1 MATKQQKFINKITT
15 IAVPITNGFNNICFI
30 NGIISF
36 IFIIYLSA
44 KLYKNS
50 LATDCFFQYH
60 LNMLGI
66 VNYNAGNI
74 KSVQR
79 ALDSIKAQ
87 YVLSKNPKDL
97 ENCDR
102 VIFPGVGDAAYA
114 MTQLKQTGFDIF
126 LKDWVA
132 SGKKLAGICL
142 GSQIIF
148 DYSEEGNVECL
159 GLLKGKIRHFSQ
171 LCKEANITEELKFP
185 HMGWNNIS
193 FANGGS
199 SLFDG
204 VKENTDF
211 YFVHSYVIC
220 PEDESVVKAYADYG
234 IKVPACIEKD
244 NITVFQFHPEK
255 SGTNGI
261 QILRNFCK

>member
-1 MATKQQKFINKITT
+1 MI
-15 IAVPITNGFNNICFI
+15 
-30 NGIISF
+30 
-36 IFIIYLSA
+36 
-44 KLYKNS
+44 
-50 LATDCFFQYH
+50 
-60 LNMLGI
+60 GI
-66 VNYNAGNI
+66 VDYNAGNI
-74 KSVQR
+74 KSVER
-79 ALDSIKAQ
+79 ALSFLNCE
-87 YVLSKNPKDL
+87 YVISKNPSDFKNAEKL
-97 ENCDR
+97 
-102 VIFPGVGDAAYA
+102 IFPGVGEAKYA
-114 MTQLKQTGFDIF
+114 MEQLNKTGFDVF
-126 LKDWVA
+126 LKDSAA
-132 SGKKLAGICL
+132 SGKPLLGICL

-220 PEDESVVKAYADYG
+220 PEDQSVVKAYADYG